1 MLYDLVRER
10 LPQWKQMRGLE
21 VVSAIVAETLIE
33 LGVLI
38 FTEPPEIHWP
48 NSLVTKLPADPRSK
62 KKGKNV
68 QKHKHGIYG
77 ELVSSLAPSIPPQKD
92 ESASSVAK
100 KGSKTAKFKTPA
112 KAKPTFTAV
121 SDYSVTN
128 TMSEGAVRGA
138 GDGAVDGLHQG
149 LPVQGRRGQ

>member
-1 MLYDLVRER
+1 MPAG
-10 LPQWKQMRGLE
+10 PQ
-21 VVSAIVAETLIE
+21 
-33 LGVLI
+33 
-38 FTEPPEIHWP
+38 
-48 NSLVTKLPADPRSK
+48 SK

-100 KGSKTAKFKTPA
+100 KGSKTAKFKMPA
-112 KAKPTFTAV
+112 KAKPTFMAV
-121 SDYSVTN
+121 SNDSVTN
-128 TMSEGAVRGA
+128 TMSEGAVGGA
-138 GDGAVDGLHQG
+138 GDEAVDGLHQG